1 MLQLTT
7 QPTRNQRADR
17 RTRVNESD
25 AMVELLH
32 TRARAMNWRTDH
44 LAEERREYSRRRVES
59 RITAMFAGPS
69 RQGVLPLDIVDT
81 SATGLGVTSTT
92 ELEVGTR
99 VMLVSGNTPIPDRI
113 ATVVHC
119 VCDDQGRFH
128 MGLRY
133 EFHRAA

>member
-1 MLQLTT
+1 MLHLTSRT
-7 QPTRNQRADR
+7 PRHERADR
-17 RTRVNESD
+17 CTRAGESD

-32 TRARAMNWRTDH
+32 TRARALNWRTDH
-44 LAEERREYSRRRVES
+44 LAQERREYSRRRVES

-99 VMLVSGNTPIPDRI
+99 VMLVSGNTPIPDRV